1 MDYKKILKSREVRL
15 AILKAL
21 CFIPDKPMLKLQ
33 YRIKTGRKLN
43 LKNPQRYTEK
53 LQWYKLFGRK
63 LLMIPCVDKADVRA
77 YVIEKG
83 LEHILNE
90 CYGVY
95 DSAEQVDF
103 LQLPEKFVLKDTLGS
118 GGNAVILVPDK
129 RNADQEELKRQ
140 MQKWVS
146 ENYRIKS
153 GGREWPYYSGQQHR
167 IIAEA
172 YLEDSDTGLTDYKF
186 LCFNGKVEYF
196 FIRSVVPEDHDAG
209 RMAFYDGQ
217 KNFLPGVGLDY
228 YTAAEEALPLPKTIE
243 TMIEYAQILSED
255 FPHVRVDFYEVEGK
269 IIFGELTFFH
279 ASGFL
284 HFIPDEFDFELGK
297 KFILPEKKK

>member
-1 MDYKKILKSREVRL
+1 MDYKKIFKSRALRL
-15 AILKAL
+15 AILKVL

-53 LQWYKLFGRK
+53 LQWYKLNNQNP
-63 LLMIPCVDKADVRA
+63 LMIPCVDKAEVRA
-77 YVIEKG
+77 YVERKG
-83 LEHILNE
+83 LGHILNE

-95 DSAEQVDF
+95 DSADQVDISIMP
-103 LQLPEKFVLKDTLGS
+103 QRFVLKDTLGG
-118 GGNAVILVPDK
+118 GGNSVILVKDKSTIDPDEVRK
-129 RNADQEELKRQ
+129 QI
-140 MQKWVS
+140 QKWVS
-146 ENYRIKS
+146 ENHRIKG
-153 GGREWPYYSGQQHR
+153 GGREWPYYSGQKHR

-209 RMAFYDGQ
+209 RMAFYDSQ
-217 KNFLPGVGLDY
+217 MNFLPGVGLDY

-255 FPHVRVDFYEVEGK
+255 FPHVRVDFYEVDGK
-269 IIFGELTFFH
+269 IFFGELTFFH

-284 HFIPDEFDFELGK
+284 KFSPDEFDFELGK
-297 KFILPEKKK
+297 KFVLPEKNV